1 MTTTSAP
8 VISAADRALLRP
20 VAPRAPRIDTVDLL
34 RGLVIVLM
42 LLDHT
47 RDFVH
52 RDAALFD
59 PTNLARTTVPLFS
72 TRWVTHFCA
81 PVFSLLAGVGAALQR
96 LRGKSKAELSRFLLT
111 RGLWLLVLE
120 FTVIR
125 FGMAFDLNYRA
136 FPGMLEVIWA
146 LGASMIVLAAFIH
159 LSTAA
164 IATVGIATVLLHNLA
179 DGVVV
184 QGFAGPGSTG
194 PNALGAAWMLLHQ
207 PGFIQVLG
215 APLLVA
221 YPLIPWA
228 GVMLIGYVLG
238 TVYAWEP
245 ARRTRFLTRLGL
257 GLVVA
262 FVMLRASNLYGD
274 PVPWSAQPTPEFTAL
289 SFLNT
294 RKYPASLLFL
304 LMTLG
309 PALLVLGWLERVP
322 RGRVGKVLV
331 TFGRVPLFFFV
342 IQWYVA
348 HPIGFVLSL
357 LAGKPVSH
365 LFGMP
370 GATPPAPGAGFGL
383 GATYLA
389 WLAGLLITYPLCRW
403 FAEVKRRRT
412 EWWLSYL

>member
-8 VISAADRALLRP
+8 VAPAPAGTLVPP
-20 VAPRAPRIDTVDLL
+20 VARRAPRIDTVDLL

-59 PTNLARTTVPLFS
+59 PTNLARTTVPLFF

-81 PVFSLLAGVGAALQR
+81 PVFALLAGTGAALQ
-96 LRGKSKAELSRFLLT
+96 LARGKSKAELSRYLLT
-111 RGLWLLVLE
+111 RGLWLIVLE

-125 FGMAFDLNYRA
+125 FGMAFDLDYRTY
-136 FPGMLEVIWA
+136 PGMLEVIWA
-146 LGASMIVLAAFIH
+146 LGASMIVLAGFIY
-159 LSTAA
+159 LPAA
-164 IATVGIATVLLHNLA
+164 VIATVGIGIALLHNLA

-184 QGFAGPGSTG
+184 QGFSGPGSAG
-194 PNALGAAWMLLHQ
+194 PDALGAAWMVLHQ
-207 PGFIQVLG
+207 PGFIQVFG
-215 APLLVA
+215 TPMLVA
-221 YPLIPWA
+221 YPLIPWV
-228 GVMLIGYVLG
+228 GVMLIGYALG
-238 TVYAWEP
+238 MVFAWEP
-245 ARRTRFLTRLGL
+245 ARRTRLLTRLGL
-257 GLVVA
+257 GLIVA
-262 FVMLRASNLYGD
+262 FVALRASNLYGD
-274 PVPWSAQPTPEFTAL
+274 PVPWSAQPNPAFTML

-294 RKYPASLLFL
+294 RKYPASLLYL

-309 PALLVLGWLERVP
+309 PALLALGWLERVR
-322 RGRVGKVLV
+322 RGRIGQVLV

-342 IQWYVA
+342 IQWFVA
-348 HPIGFVLSL
+348 HPIGLGLSL

-383 GATYLA
+383 GVTYLA
-389 WLAGLLITYPLCRW
+389 WLGGLVVTYPLCRW

-412 EWWLSYL
+412 EWWLGYL